1 MLDLNNNRFTYR
13 EQRERGQ
20 KISFVV
26 ELGLVLLVI
35 PVSYVI
41 AVIIT
46 VIQNS

>member
-13 EQRERGQ
+13 EQRERRQ
-20 KISFVV
+20 KISFVM
-26 ELGLVLLVI
+26 ELIVVLLVI
-35 PVSYVI
+35 PVSYAI